1 MPSSSV
7 CWGIEIGA
15 AAIKAVKLE
24 AVADGRVRALDFAVI
39 QHPKV
44 LSEPGVN
51 PSEVLKVSLAALA
64 NQCDFA
70 KSSIAISIPG
80 HSGFAR
86 FAKLPPVEP
95 KKVPEIVRFEA
106 MQQVPFPLEQVEW
119 DYQTFVSQDSPEVE
133 VGIFAVTKEKVA
145 ERLAMLS
152 DISLS
157 ASYVVLSPIAVYN
170 ALNFDLEF
178 GPQTPGTI
186 IVDVGTTSTDLVIA
200 TPGRM
205 WVRTFPM
212 GGHQFT
218 QALVDQFQLSY
229 AKAEKLKREAEDSKH
244 ARQVFQAMRP
254 VFTDMAQDIQR
265 SIGYF
270 QTLHKDVPLTRL
282 IGVGSTFQLPGLRKY
297 LKQQLGMDV
306 YRIEEFKK
314 LPLEGADKD
323 PAKKAAWDE
332 ASLSL
337 VTAYGL
343 ALQGLGE
350 NAVGGNLMP
359 VPVLRKAMWKEK
371 IPTFAAA
378 AGLAVAAGALMFIT
392 PVRNYF
398 VVSGPEGASDP
409 VVRTVLNRAADL
421 KRQAEEAGVL
431 QAGDTD
437 MRGANIVA
445 LMYNRQVFDFIA
457 ADVVQMLDA
466 GNTKAE
472 TWATEIGATVPADSA
487 GTVRDPMAFSL
498 TRFDATYEAP
508 KVAAEADPFAG
519 AGAENPDP
527 LGIAAYPRLKLEL
540 QLDTN
545 QPEATRFAR
554 ESLDRWL
561 RANQRREG
569 VPYELRAE
577 APSFRVVQ
585 SRSAGAPADDAGSG
599 RSLNTGAAG
608 RGPIIGGG
616 RSAPGGKGAGDES
629 DTEAYMKLLSQ
640 QTRDTS
646 RMGQVVGGGGG
657 TVDSAAQRENQS
669 NAQAMSDVESIAPL
683 MPPKNAKADP
693 SKVTLVWYAVF
704 VPPAAAEGTPEGGLK

>member
-24 AVADGRVRALDFAVI
+24 AVADGRVRAVDFAVI

-51 PSEVLKVSLAALA
+51 PSDVLKVSLAALA

-70 KSSIAISIPG
+70 KSAIAISIPG

-119 DYQTFVSQDSPEVE
+119 DYQTFVTQDSPEVE

-152 DISLS
+152 DIGLNP
-157 ASYVVLSPIAVYN
+157 SYVVLSPIAVYN
-170 ALNFDLEF
+170 ALNYDLEF
-178 GPQTPGTI
+178 GPNTPGTI

-306 YRIEEFKK
+306 YRIEELKK

-337 VTAYGL
+337 MTAYGL

-378 AGLAVAAGALMFIT
+378 AGLAIAAGSLMFIT

-398 VVSGPEGASDP
+398 VVSGPEGAADP
-409 VVRTVLNRAADL
+409 MVRTVLNRAADL

-445 LMYNRQVFDFIA
+445 LMDNRQIFDFIA
-457 ADVVQMLDA
+457 SDVVQMMDA
-466 GNTKAE
+466 GNTKAQ
-472 TWATEIGATVPADSA
+472 TWATEIGATVPAGA
-487 GTVRDPMAFSL
+487 EAAARDPMAFSL
-498 TRFDATYEAP
+498 TRFDATYQPP
-508 KVAAEADPFAG
+508 KATAEADPFASTG
-519 AGAENPDP
+519 MDEPDP
-527 LGIAAYPRLKLEL
+527 LGIGAYPRIKLEL
-540 QLDTN
+540 QVDTN
-545 QPEATRFAR
+545 QPEATRFVR

-561 RANQRREG
+561 RANQRRDG
-569 VPYELRAE
+569 VPYEIRAE

-585 SRSAGAPADDAGSG
+585 SRTAGAPADEAGPG
-599 RSLNTGAAG
+599 RAFGTGGAAGG
-608 RGPIIGGG
+608 RGPIGGG
-616 RSAPGGKGAGDES
+616 KSTPGGDPS
-629 DTEAYMKLLSQ
+629 DTEAIMRELSK

-646 RMGQVVGGGGG
+646 RMGQVVGGGGSTPG
-657 TVDSAAQRENQS
+657 DAAAQRENQG
-669 NAQAMSDVESIAPL
+669 NAQAASDVDQIAPL
-683 MPPKNAKADP
+683 TPPKDEKADP

-704 VPPAAAEGTPEGGLK
+704 VPPAPADGASEGEVK